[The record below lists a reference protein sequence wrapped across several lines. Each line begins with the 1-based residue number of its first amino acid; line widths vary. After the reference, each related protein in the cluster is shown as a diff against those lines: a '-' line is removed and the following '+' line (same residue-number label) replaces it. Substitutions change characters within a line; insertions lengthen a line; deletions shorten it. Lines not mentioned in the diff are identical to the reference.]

1 MSARWND
8 GMPTNGFR
16 EKVVQSHETRFLH
29 MNDRWHDFFLILIV
43 RRRREKETKFIQF
56 TSVRV
61 LGVSTPLSTAVT
73 PAVTPFLKGLSCS
86 TESSKG
92 SLATSA
98 VSSCRELEIE
108 TFSSCSLGNGVG
120 TVEYNKVLGGEG
132 DVFFERMRVAMR
144 ANFD

>member
-16 EKVVQSHETRFLH
+16 KKIVQSHETSFLH

-43 RRRREKETKFIQF
+43 RRRAKKTKVIRF

-61 LGVSTPLSTAVT
+61 LGVSTPLST
-73 PAVTPFLKGLSCS
+73 AVTPFLKGLSCS

-92 SLATSA
+92 SLAISA
-98 VSSCRELEIE
+98 VSSCRELEID
-108 TFSSCSLGNGVG
+108 TLSSCSLGNGVG

-144 ANFD
+144 ANFDCNMR